1 MIIKIQSISYIDAQK
16 LNPGFIRF
24 FTIWCLGFN
33 PEVFLIRNFLTFLT
47 ISSNETNLKAKI
59 RHPILSVFLLIERML
74 DIYNWQTK
82 AFWTSSSYK
91 KVLDIWS
98 PSSCKN
104 ARALFS
110 PFYYLR
116 IHWVLSKDFKKKQ
129 KSVWSK
135 CFLIYKNMYILYIEI
150 KHKRQKKFLVRCPLF
165 SFVSS
170 NLSQFYF

>member
-82 AFWTSSSYK
+82 
-91 KVLDIWS
+91 
-98 PSSCKN
+98 
-104 ARALFS
+104 
-110 PFYYLR
+110 
-116 IHWVLSKDFKKKQ
+116 
-129 KSVWSK
+129 
-135 CFLIYKNMYILYIEI
+135 
-150 KHKRQKKFLVRCPLF
+150 KRFELVQVTKKFLTFDLLHLVKTQGHCFLHFITWGYTECFRRILKRSKKVYEVNVFWYIKICI
-165 SFVSS
+165 
-170 NLSQFYF
+170 FYTLR